1 MGHSLS
7 MGRVEYDVEPTEETK
22 DLYIVYSQTPESGT
36 VVVEGTTVNIK
47 LSTDIEKTVTA
58 DNIEDEEEFF

>member
-1 MGHSLS
+1 M
-7 MGRVEYDVEPTEETK
+7 EFDVEPTEETQEQ
-22 DLYIVYSQTPESGT
+22 YIVYSQEPVSGT
-36 VVVEGTTVNIK
+36 VVVEGTTVHIK